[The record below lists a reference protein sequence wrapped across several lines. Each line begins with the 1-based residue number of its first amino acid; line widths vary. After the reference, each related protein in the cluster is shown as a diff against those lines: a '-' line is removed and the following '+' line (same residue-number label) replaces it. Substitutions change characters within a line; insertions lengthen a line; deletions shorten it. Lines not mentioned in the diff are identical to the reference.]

1 MFHQSKILVWYKV
14 ASQKVI
20 LGEALIHQ
28 HQDVVS
34 LWLHTPIEDPNREDC
49 PPNQYGYQLSLFDDG
64 GREIAQK
71 SVSGSTV
78 DRLLFGIKASA

>member
-34 LWLHTPIEDPNREDC
+34 LWLHTPIEEPN
-49 PPNQYGYQLSLFDDG
+49 
-64 GREIAQK
+64 
-71 SVSGSTV
+71 
-78 DRLLFGIKASA
+78 

>member
-34 LWLHTPIEDPNREDC
+34 LWLHTCVFR
-49 PPNQYGYQLSLFDDG
+49 
-64 GREIAQK
+64 
-71 SVSGSTV
+71 
-78 DRLLFGIKASA
+78 